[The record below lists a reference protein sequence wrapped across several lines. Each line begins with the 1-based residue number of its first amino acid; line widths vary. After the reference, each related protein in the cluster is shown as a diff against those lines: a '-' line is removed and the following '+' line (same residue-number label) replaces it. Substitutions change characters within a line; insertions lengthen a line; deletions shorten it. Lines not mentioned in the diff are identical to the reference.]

1 MCNRGIEAV
10 QVLRTLE
17 TLQNNIKY
25 FETAL

>member
-25 FETAL
+25 LETAL